1 MAHTKHG
8 HRGIIL
14 VRYPPTPAG
23 TAPVKSRRVG
33 FCLSSRQE
41 EVTGFKSWRHRHP
54 TTHTVFSASPTLP
67 RSPFQTLSVST
78 AVSALPTHSTS
89 SPPSLTAP
97 TAPLP
102 LSSLG
107 RLASVLEVFKGF
119 QCVPKLL
126 CPNRPH
132 RSHRPHATP
141 PPVPK
146 PPPPYRHRPHRPHR
160 PHATPPPT
168 HLPGRPCKCFTKYLG
183 FQCVPKPHR
192 PRPHRPHAAL
202 ASVLEV
208 YLKASNVCP
217 NEFRR

>member
-1 MAHTKHG
+1 MLGQVIHAE
-8 HRGIIL
+8 L
-14 VRYPPTPAG
+14 VLGSEVVHYKDDECPPRRKYPPTPAG
-23 TAPVKSRRVG
+23 AAPVKSRRVG

-41 EVTGFKSWRHRHP
+41 EVTGFKSWRHRQP

-78 AVSALPTHSTS
+78 AVSALPTLSTS

-107 RLASVLEVFKGF
+107 RPCKCFRSIQRLPMCAQTFSTPHRL
-119 QCVPKLL
+119 
-126 CPNRPH
+126 H

-141 PPVPK
+141 PP
-146 PPPPYRHRPHRPHR
+146 
-160 PHATPPPT
+160 TPPWPP
-168 HLPGRPCKCFTKYLG
+168 LQVFWK
-183 FQCVPKPHR
+183 
-192 PRPHRPHAAL
+192 
-202 ASVLEV
+202 

-217 NEFRR
+217 NPLRPRRPTAPTAPALTAPTPPPPTDPTSWPPLQVF